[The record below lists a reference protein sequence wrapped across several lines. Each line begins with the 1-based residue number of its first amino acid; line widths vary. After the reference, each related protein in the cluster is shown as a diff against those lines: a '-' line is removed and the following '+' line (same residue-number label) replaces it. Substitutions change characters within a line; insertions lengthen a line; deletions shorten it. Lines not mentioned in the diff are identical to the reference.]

1 MERPNYRVL
10 LSFDSE
16 RKVFI
21 ARIPELPPC
30 TGEGANRGEALANME
45 RELDALLS
53 NLNDGGSRVPPAIDE
68 MPSSGEITIKVSRS
82 LHRDLAFMAQVEDV
96 ELSQLASELLTSALE
111 YRQRSGGRP
120 LRRPPGGP
128 REGQPQREGQ
138 PPREREGQPGSDEQ
152 PPRRDHRGGER
163 GDYDGNRWRGDRN
176 TAARFH
182 GLLED
187 RASFMEYVRGLE
199 SDGGHARPPRGN
211 YGPGGGGGGG
221 GGGYDRGGGRRPAGP
236 DRGPRGDRP
245 RGGPD
250 RRPGG
255 GGGQGGQGGQGGG
268 QGGSGGA
275 PPSGNG

>member
-10 LSFDSE
+10 LSYDSE

-45 RELDALLS
+45 RELDALLQ
-53 NLNDGGSRVPPAIDE
+53 NMNDGGGRVPPAIDE

-82 LHRDLAFMAQVEDV
+82 LHRDLAFMAQVEDI
-96 ELSQLASELLTSALE
+96 ELSQLASELLTSAVDH
-111 YRQRSGGRP
+111 RQRSGR
-120 LRRPPGGP
+120 LQRRGP

-138 PPREREGQPGSDEQ
+138 PAGASSPSDDQ
-152 PPRRDHRGGER
+152 PPRRDNRDNRGGER
-163 GDYDGNRWRGDRN
+163 GDYDGNRWRGGDRDRN

-199 SDGGHARPPRGN
+199 ADGGHGRGPRGN
-211 YGPGGGGGGG
+211 YGPGGHGGHGGG
-221 GGGYDRGGGRRPAGP
+221 GGGYDRGGGGGGRRPGP
-236 DRGPRGDRP
+236 ERGPRSDRP
-245 RGGPD
+245 RGD

-255 GGGQGGQGGQGGG
+255 GGGDGGQGGQGGG
-268 QGGSGGA
+268 